1 MTTFELIGV
10 NPFDYANDDIFG
22 FTGITDEDGIKIGDY
37 EMRRGEREFFG
48 IKFTGVDKID
58 DQVDEDTQRIL
69 HGGVINF
76 DIVYN
81 IHGSNYDYK
90 TVGHIAYEYTDNLFI
105 MAMHQMIADVFSSCF
120 HDFIIEKTNIKD
132 YTDLSVLNFMLDS
145 SNREYYTRFIQHIT
159 MYYLSVVQP
168 RMTLEEVEY
177 YAKLKR
183 IVNILDEK

>member
-1 MTTFELIGV
+1 MTKFELIGF

-37 EMRRGEREFFG
+37 EMHRGKQEFFG

-69 HGGVINF
+69 HGGVMNF

-81 IHGSNYDYK
+81 VHGSDFNYK

-105 MAMHQMIADVFSSCF
+105 MAIPQMLADVFSMCF
-120 HDFIIEKTNIKD
+120 DDFIIEKTNIKD
-132 YTDLSVLNFMLDS
+132 FTNLGFLNFMIDPG
-145 SNREYYTRFIQHIT
+145 NREYYTRFIQHIT

-183 IVNILDEK
+183 IVNVLDEK